1 DLAALLRWLGPW
13 AGDATPPGVTRTTRA
28 PRGLEKAYLY
38 APRGRAP
45 AGAYLV
51 APGLHF
57 LGPDDPRL
65 DRFCRAL
72 AASGLLVL
80 APFLPDFLRLELSPR
95 TEDHLTAAFDALE
108 REAAVHRIGR
118 PAVFTISFG
127 SMPGLALAARP
138 SHRDR

>member
-51 APGLHF
+51 APALHF

-65 DRFCRAL
+65 DRFCRVL

-80 APFLPDFLRLELSPR
+80 APFLPDFLRLTLSPS
-95 TEDHLTAAFDALE
+95 TADHVAAGFDDLE
-108 REAAVHRIGR
+108 RLATERGLAR
-118 PAVFTISFG
+118 PAVFSISFG
-127 SMPGLALAARP
+127 SMP
-138 SHRDR
+138 SIEV